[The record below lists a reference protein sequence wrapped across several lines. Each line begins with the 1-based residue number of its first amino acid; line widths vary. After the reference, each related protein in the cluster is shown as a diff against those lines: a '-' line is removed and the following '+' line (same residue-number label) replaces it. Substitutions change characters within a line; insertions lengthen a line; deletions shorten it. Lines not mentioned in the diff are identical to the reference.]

1 LLTLFSFIFF
11 KEFCMS
17 VAFFSHA
24 ASSAM
29 MIISYV
35 DPLCATSSFITR
47 FAFLQSEL
55 MTRRSK
61 QYVLIV
67 IRFWSVGGCLHLLS
81 TQCHIFYIQS
91 FQDWIF
97 CPRTIPV
104 CVCVRVRV
112 RARVCVYNFHIF
124 GPILLKLWPHSLNK
138 KLRWRFSQI
147 LKILLWWRHNGFFA
161 VFQCGTLTSLIFI

>member
-1 LLTLFSFIFF
+1 
-11 KEFCMS
+11 MS

-47 FAFLQSEL
+47 FAILQSEL
-55 MTRRSK
+55 MTSRSK

-112 RARVCVYNFHIF
+112 RARVCVCLS
-124 GPILLKLWPHSLNK
+124 G
-138 KLRWRFSQI
+138 
-147 LKILLWWRHNGFFA
+147 
-161 VFQCGTLTSLIFI
+161 SLISTFLDRFCWNLDHIVLTKNWDDAFLKFWKFCFDDVITAFLLFSNVALSRL